1 LYVVPIAAPPEV
13 CREHIVERCPQLSA
27 RVQRRLPIGKCAAS
41 GSQPSSQLR
50 YRKGFPCTPLS
61 SELVARRLSESRQAN
76 WISQSGL
83 HKNDPA
89 LNGRGHEALLG
100 YRHFPAQSEGSSKRN
115 RIAGMRW
122 VKENLSRILRDFF
135 PRHSGKSEGGRG

>member
-1 LYVVPIAAPPEV
+1 VPTFIRAWAAAPFNW
-13 CREHIVERCPQLSA
+13 ERCSFRQPTFGAIALRQGLCLRAAQL
-27 RVQRRLPIGKCAAS
+27 G
-41 GSQPSSQLR
+41 
-50 YRKGFPCTPLS
+50 
-61 SELVARRLSESRQAN
+61 LVARRLSESRQAN

-100 YRHFPAQSEGSSKRN
+100 YRHFPAQGEGSSKRN